1 MNIGIISAM
10 PEEIQAIKHLL
21 KIDNKV
27 VKGMRTYYQG
37 RLFNKKVILVFSR
50 WGKVASATTVT
61 QLINDFAVSEII
73 FTGVAGGL
81 QPDIYVGDIVIG
93 KDLYQ
98 HDMDGSPIVKTFE
111 VPLLGKSAFTTHTE
125 KREQLVKAS
134 HLFLQ
139 RINEF
144 LSDED
149 FVNFQIKE
157 PKIHVGDIASG
168 DQFISSAKKSD
179 EIISA
184 LPTVK
189 CVEMEGAAVAQ
200 VCYEYKVPFSIIR
213 TISDNA
219 NHNAHIDFPKFAK
232 EIASQYALGVLKH
245 YLNRDNDEPNS

>member
-1 MNIGIISAM
+1 M
-10 PEEIQAIKHLL
+10 PEEIQAIQVLFQIEK
-21 KIDNKV
+21 KV

-37 RLFNKKVILVFSR
+37 RLFDKKVILVFSR
-50 WGKVASATTVT
+50 WGKVASATTAT
-61 QLINDFAVSEII
+61 QLINDFEVSEII

-81 QPDIYVGDIVIG
+81 QPDVFVGDIVIG

-111 VPLLGKSAFTTHTE
+111 VPLLGKSAFTTDSK
-125 KREQLVKAS
+125 KRDRLAEAS

-139 RINEF
+139 HKNKF
-144 LSDED
+144 LSKEQ

-157 PKIHVGDIASG
+157 PNIHIGDIASG
-168 DQFISSAKKSD
+168 DQFISSSEKSD
-179 EIISA
+179 EILSA

-232 EIASQYALGVLKH
+232 EIASQYALGILKH
-245 YLNRDNDEPNS
+245 YLS